1 MELYIKDITDPNF
14 DPQQVQSDEE
24 ISMLLTQIEVL
35 LFTRKGEVLGSPEF
49 GANLE
54 DYVYSFMYNDDML
67 KGIVENQIQE
77 YVPLARKYNTQ
88 VTVEFAQETERN
100 VMFLDIIIDSKYQIQ
115 VSI

>member
-67 KGIVENQIQE
+67 KSIVENQIQE

>member
-67 KGIVENQIQE
+67 KSIVENQIQE

-88 VTVEFAQETERN
+88 VTVEFAQENQRN